1 MDSQMILMALSEPI
15 WFMQFILIVYRLI
28 YILRA

>member
-1 MDSQMILMALSEPI
+1 MILMALSEPI
-15 WFMQFILIVYRLI
+15 WFMQYLFMPIVYRLI